1 MRVAVRHCEAHDESS
16 IEERYLL
23 RRGNLFIRRM
33 LIWLRHCEAHD
44 ESSIEERHLL
54 RRGNLFIRRWDFNRK
69 GLPRRRRRSSKRL
82 TFHTASRN
90 DVLYKEIAP
99 E

>member
-1 MRVAVRHCEAHDESS
+1 MPVAVRHREAHDESS

-44 ESSIEERHLL
+44 EFSN
-54 RRGNLFIRRWDFNRK
+54 G
-69 GLPRRRRRSSKRL
+69 
-82 TFHTASRN
+82 
-90 DVLYKEIAP
+90 KEMFIAP
-99 E
+99 RQSVY